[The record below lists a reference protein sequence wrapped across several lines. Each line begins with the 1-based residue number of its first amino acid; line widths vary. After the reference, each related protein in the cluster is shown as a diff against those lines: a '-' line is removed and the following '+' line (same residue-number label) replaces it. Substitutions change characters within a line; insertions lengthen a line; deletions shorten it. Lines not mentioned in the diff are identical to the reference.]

1 VCIEQESRHNGY
13 RLSIQLI
20 WGLDFFEYEFEYSP
34 MTAAPPPSIEELRQR
49 VQRMEGTTLTR
60 SLPVLDAFDGLV
72 GLRTGA
78 AYAVDSP
85 SLAMALVAGASR
97 AGEWVAIVG
106 APDFGYEA
114 AAAFGLDL
122 TRTIAVPSPAEH
134 WQSVTAGLIDVAGV
148 VLLRP
153 PTTVAEQQAARL
165 RSRLVQ
171 KDAALVV
178 WGEWPRCHQRLSIR
192 SSSWVGLGQGHGRLT
207 GRQVEVVVSGASAPG
222 RIASIWLPDPD
233 QRVRRLEQV
242 AAPLRL
248 EAQAG

>member
-1 VCIEQESRHNGY
+1 
-13 RLSIQLI
+13 
-20 WGLDFFEYEFEYSP
+20 
-34 MTAAPPPSIEELRQR
+34 M
-49 VQRMEGTTLTR
+49 
-60 SLPVLDAFDGLV
+60 LDAFDELV
-72 GLRTGA
+72 RLRTGS

-106 APDFGYEA
+106 APEFGYEA

-122 TRTIAVPSPAEH
+122 ARTIAVPSPGEH
-134 WQSVTAGLIDVAGV
+134 WQSVTAGLIDVAGI

-153 PTTVAEQQAARL
+153 PAPVAEQQAARL
-165 RSRLVQ
+165 RSRLIQ

-207 GRQVEVVVSGASAPG
+207 GRQVEVAVSGASDPG
-222 RIASIWLPDPD
+222 RTTSIWLPDPD
-233 QRVRRLEQV
+233 QRVRRLDEV
-242 AAPLRL
+242 AAPVRL
-248 EAQAG
+248 EDHSRLAQRAG

>member
-1 VCIEQESRHNGY
+1 MPDQAEWHGS
-13 RLSIQLI
+13 SIHR
-20 WGLDFFEYEFEYSP
+20 WLDFFEHGFEYSC
-34 MTAAPPPSIEELRQR
+34 MTVVAPPPSPLAGVLDELRQR
-49 VQRMEGTTLTR
+49 VQRMEGTALTR
-60 SLPVLDAFDGLV
+60 DLPVLDAFDGLV
-72 GLRTGA
+72 RLRTGA
-78 AYAVDSP
+78 AFSVDSP

-97 AGEWVAIVG
+97 AGEWVAIIG

-122 TRTIAVPSPAEH
+122 TRTIAVPSPGEH
-134 WQSVTAGLIDVAGV
+134 WQSVTAGLIDVAGI

-153 PTTVAEQQAARL
+153 PARVAEQQAARL
-165 RSRLVQ
+165 RSRLLQ

-207 GRQVEVVVSGASAPG
+207 GRQVEVVVSGASTPG
-222 RIASIWLPDPD
+222 RTTSIWLPDPD
-233 QRVRRLEQV
+233 QRVRRLDEV
-242 AAPLRL
+242 AAATAL

>member
-1 VCIEQESRHNGY
+1 
-13 RLSIQLI
+13 
-20 WGLDFFEYEFEYSP
+20 
-34 MTAAPPPSIEELRQR
+34 MAAVAPPSIEELRQR
-49 VQRMEGTTLTR
+49 VQRMEGTAVTR

-72 GLRTGA
+72 RLRTGA

-85 SLAMALVAGASR
+85 SLAMALVAAASR
-97 AGEWVAIVG
+97 AGEWIAIVG

-122 TRTIAVPSPAEH
+122 TRTIAVPSPGEH
-134 WQSVTAGLIDVAGV
+134 WQSVTAGLIDVAGI
-148 VLLRP
+148 VLLHP
-153 PTTVAEQQAARL
+153 PPTVAEQQAARL

-207 GRQVEVVVSGASAPG
+207 GRQVEVAVSGASTPG
-222 RIASIWLPDPD
+222 RTASIWLPDPD

-242 AAPLRL
+242 ATPIRL

>member
-1 VCIEQESRHNGY
+1 
-13 RLSIQLI
+13 
-20 WGLDFFEYEFEYSP
+20 
-34 MTAAPPPSIEELRQR
+34 MA
-49 VQRMEGTTLTR
+49 R
-60 SLPVLDAFDGLV
+60 SLPVLQAFEGLV
-72 GLRTGA
+72 RLRTGS
-78 AYAVDSP
+78 AYGVDSP

-97 AGEWVAIVG
+97 SGEWVAIVG

-114 AAAFGLDL
+114 ASAFGLDL
-122 TRTIAVPSPAEH
+122 ARTIAVPSPGEH

-153 PTTVAEQQAARL
+153 PVRVGEQQAARL
-165 RSRLVQ
+165 RARLVQ

-207 GRQVEVVVSGASAPG
+207 GRQVEVVVSGASSPG
-222 RIASIWLPDPD
+222 RTTSLWLPDPD
-233 QRVRRLEQV
+233 QRVRRSEQV
-242 AAPLRL
+242 AAPIRL

>member
-1 VCIEQESRHNGY
+1 MGGS
-13 RLSIQLI
+13 LDSILCQDLTSSNMSSNI
-20 WGLDFFEYEFEYSP
+20 GL
-34 MTAAPPPSIEELRQR
+34 MAVVAPPSIDELRQR
-49 VQRMEGTTLTR
+49 VQRMEGTSVSR
-60 SLPVLDAFDGLV
+60 DLPVLDALDDLV
-72 GLRTGA
+72 RLRTGA

-122 TRTIAVPSPAEH
+122 TRTIAVPSPGEH
-134 WQSVTAGLIDVAGV
+134 WQSVTAGLIDVAGI

-153 PTTVAEQQAARL
+153 PTTVAERQAARL

-207 GRQVEVVVSGASAPG
+207 GRQVEVSVSGASSPG
-222 RIASIWLPDPD
+222 RTASIWLPNPD
-233 QRVRRLEQV
+233 QRVRRLEQA
-242 AAPLRL
+242 AAPIRL
-248 EAQAG
+248 TAQAG

>member
-1 VCIEQESRHNGY
+1 
-13 RLSIQLI
+13 
-20 WGLDFFEYEFEYSP
+20 
-34 MTAAPPPSIEELRQR
+34 MTLTATPPSIEELRQR
-49 VQRMEGTTLTR
+49 VQRMEGTALAR
-60 SLPVLDAFDGLV
+60 RLPVLDAFDGLV
-72 GLRTGA
+72 RFRTGS

-122 TRTIAVPSPAEH
+122 SRTIAVPDPGEH

-148 VLLRP
+148 VLLHP
-153 PTTVAEQQAARL
+153 PARVAEQQAARL

-178 WGEWPRCHQRLSIR
+178 WGEWPRCHQRLSVR

-207 GRQVEVVVSGASAPG
+207 GRQVEVAVSAASAPE
-222 RIASIWLPDPD
+222 RTTSIWLPDPD
-233 QRVRRLEQV
+233 QRVRRLDEV
-242 AAPLRL
+242 AAQTRL
-248 EAQAG
+248 ETPVPLVRRAG